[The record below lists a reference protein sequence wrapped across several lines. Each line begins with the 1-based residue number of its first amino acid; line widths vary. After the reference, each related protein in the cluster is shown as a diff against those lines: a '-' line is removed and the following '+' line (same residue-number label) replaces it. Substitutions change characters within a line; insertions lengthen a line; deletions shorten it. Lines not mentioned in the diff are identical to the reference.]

1 MDNMSLEKMEKCA
14 YCNKEF
20 KTKVNL
26 LQHQKT
32 VKSCIKLQGKEE
44 VNTHIECENCKKTL
58 TVRSYK
64 THKVNCDIKY
74 NINKELDTENKEL
87 KNELKSLT
95 KKIDDTTNNMKDLID
110 KYEMKLNDLKYEY
123 EDKIKDLK
131 YEYEDKIKELKYEY
145 EDKITDLNTELKE
158 RNDSIFKLNM
168 DLVEHKSY
176 NTILREQ
183 NDKIQS
189 ISTGVTMKLA
199 ERATTINTNNKI
211 VINNMPLTNEVLRKC
226 ANTFTIDN
234 AYNIDGIT
242 QHLASSLE
250 NHVTC
255 TDPSRNIFKYINE
268 KEEEI
273 VDKDLEI
280 LIPQYLT
287 VVKDRNNFLYKE
299 VYEYLKKN
307 KMSFDTQVD
316 YQVFYQAL
324 NNIIERSGYKDKYT
338 ERYKQHMVRECK
350 RRFLS
355 KNKNKNK
362 SITKKLTDD
371 EIIMN
376 IIETGGTLSDFIN
389 KFFPEY
395 NNDEETEEQFEYR
408 RKMEDL
414 FRQKKQ
420 EWKRNQKS
428 IKDVKDIK
436 DDFKSKNVEYIKNI

>member
-1 MDNMSLEKMEKCA
+1 MENKMDTEKMEKCT

-20 KTKVNL
+20 KNKVNL

-44 VNTHIECENCKKTL
+44 VNTHVECENCKKML

-64 THKVNCDIKY
+64 THKINCDIKY
-74 NINKELDTENKEL
+74 NINKELDSENKEL
-87 KNELKSLT
+87 YIRNGELENEIRSLT
-95 KKIDDTTNNMKDLID
+95 KKIEDSSNNMKDLID
-110 KYEMKLNDLKYEY
+110 KYEGKINDLIDRYEGKINDLINKYENKIDDLNY
-123 EDKIKDLK
+123 KHEDKINDL
-131 YEYEDKIKELKYEY
+131 
-145 EDKITDLNTELKE
+145 TTELKDCK
-158 RNDSIFKLNM
+158 DSIFNLKM
-168 DLVEHKSY
+168 ELVEHKSY

-199 ERATTINTNNKI
+199 ERATTVNTNNNKI
-211 VINNMPLTNEVLRKC
+211 IINMPLTNEVLRKC
-226 ANTFTIDN
+226 AHTFTIDN
-234 AYNIDGIT
+234 AYNINGIT
-242 QHLASSLE
+242 EHLASSLE
-250 NHVTC
+250 NHVIC
-255 TDPSRNIFKYINE
+255 TDPSRNIFKYLNE

-299 VYEYLKKN
+299 VFEYLKKN
-307 KMSFDTQVD
+307 KMPFDSHND

-362 SITKKLTDD
+362 AITKKLTDD

-408 RKMEDL
+408 RQMEDL

-420 EWKRNQKS
+420 EWKRKQKE
-428 IKDVKDIK
+428 IKENKGNAKCIK
-436 DDFKSKNVEYIKNI
+436 SV